1 MSSTLQMRNGCSESP
16 CNLRKVTQLVS
27 SRARIP
33 AEVWLIVKSPWET
46 NILTDAPSLGI
57 LPTSVFCIICTISNY
72 IIMLYGFFVQ
82 VPKCSVK
89 LNSVFLKGCPQD
101 QALPGTAAKAAR
113 GKILTI
119 CIRFSMYR
127 TCSRT
132 LPALGKIVVMFACTW

>member
-1 MSSTLQMRNGCSESP
+1 MQMRNGCSESP
-16 CNLRKVTQLVS
+16 CNLCKVTQLVS

-46 NILTDAPSLGI
+46 NTHRCPKFGDSANIGL
-57 LPTSVFCIICTISNY
+57 
-72 IIMLYGFFVQ
+72 LYYLYYLQLHHNVVWFLLSS
-82 VPKCSVK
+82 PNCSVK
-89 LNSVFLKGCPQD
+89 LNSVFLKGCPQA

-119 CIRFSMYR
+119 CIRFSTYR